1 MQPEKY
7 HEHFDTL
14 HSKRAD
20 HEIDFEKMKIGLSRS
35 FTPKEFKS
43 EKKPLIQ

>member
-14 HSKRAD
+14 HTRKAD
-20 HEIDFEKMKIGLSRS
+20 HEIDFEKMQMGLKRTITPRELKI
-35 FTPKEFKS
+35 P
-43 EKKPLIQ
+43 KKPLI